1 MRIGFIGMGNMAR
14 AIVEGWL
21 RAGTVCAEDVGAV
34 AKRFDRLN
42 AYARETGI
50 CAMHS
55 VREVAEWADMI
66 VIAVKPDTVEQVIV
80 ECGCEKPILSVADG
94 WTCEKYLSVL
104 GKGARVQHIL
114 PNTPCRVGEGV
125 MLFEEKN
132 TLLPDERA
140 AAERLFGAIGA
151 VETLPAEKMGAATAI
166 AGCGPAFL
174 AMAIEAL
181 ADAGVKYGLPRAAA
195 YRLASQTLVGTGRLQ
210 LETNLHPGEIK
221 DQVCSPGGST
231 IRGVEAL
238 ENEGLRRALI
248 AAVKA
253 VVEG

>member
-21 RAGTVCAEDVGAV
+21 RAGTVCAENVGAV

-42 AYARETGI
+42 TYARETGI

-66 VIAVKPDTVEQVIV
+66 VIAVKPDAVEQVIV

-132 TLLPDERA
+132 TLLPDERTT
-140 AAERLFGAIGA
+140 AERLFG
-151 VETLPAEKMGAATAI
+151 AI

>member
-42 AYARETGI
+42 TYARETGI

-66 VIAVKPDTVEQVIV
+66 VIAVKPDAVEQVIV

-125 MLFEEKN
+125 MLF
-132 TLLPDERA
+132 
-140 AAERLFGAIGA
+140 GAIGT